1 MFSIRRLIAAATV
14 SGVTLIAAATVSGVT
29 LIAAGAAQASSF
41 YIRTGQG
48 AEGVGLQFAGGASGG
63 IGLASIG
70 WNPATMTMFPGRQS
84 NWNAALI
91 YPQASYSIDAPSRLY
106 PAGAPAGF
114 TLPNPQQT
122 PVGEIG
128 GEGVVVPSSYSVY
141 QVTDQ
146 LWVGLATGAPWGLRS
161 KAENLNSAGQVYGR
175 SSKVRSYNASP
186 SVAYQV
192 TPWLSLGAA
201 AQIQYFKV
209 ELKQASPFLGQTG
222 PLAALTAVSPNAP
235 SSILEGF
242 DVSYGYR
249 LGATITPWTGGTF
262 GIGYRSMVRHE
273 LSGDLTQPTT
283 LGTGVDIPIRAN
295 LTLPESVLLGFSQQ
309 ITPDLQ
315 VHLGYEWT
323 NWSRFSRIPVRSTA
337 NDQVLTSLN
346 FEYSD
351 AHYFSAGLE
360 YAFNPFLTLRGGVSY
375 EQSAVTDRVRTTRIS
390 DNDRWGVSAGVGYK
404 LSNRFAV
411 DVSYAHYFIKDAPVN
426 IVPGHP
432 SFSGVSYQGVA
443 KPSVDVLAVGLT
455 YRWDEPAVVA
465 VEERPLI
472 RKF

>member
-1 MFSIRRLIAAATV
+1 MFSIRR
-14 SGVTLIAAATVSGVT
+14 LIAAATVSGVT

-48 AEGVGLQFAGGASGG
+48 AEGVGLQFAGGAAGG

-70 WNPATMTMFPGRQS
+70 WNPATLTMFPGRHS
-84 NWNAALI
+84 NFNAALI
-91 YPQASYSIDAPSRLY
+91 YPQAEYSIDQQSRVFPSAAF
-106 PAGAPAGF
+106 P
-114 TLPNPQQT
+114 TLSGPNPQQG

-128 GEGVVVPSSYSVY
+128 QDGAFVPSSYSAY
-141 QVTDQ
+141 QLSDR

-161 KAENLNSAGQVYGR
+161 KAENFNSAGQVYGR

-186 SVAYQV
+186 SIAYQV

-209 ELKQASPFLGQTG
+209 ELKQATSPAF
-222 PLAALTAVSPNAP
+222 NAP

-242 DVSYGYR
+242 DVAAGYR
-249 LGATITPWTGGTF
+249 LGATITPWTGGSF
-262 GIGYRSMVRHE
+262 GIGYRSAMRHE
-273 LSGDLTQPTT
+273 LAGDLTQPTA
-283 LGTGVDIPIRAN
+283 LGTVDIPIRAN

-309 ITPDLQ
+309 ITPALQ

-323 NWSRFSRIPVRSTA
+323 NWSRFSRIPVRNVGTGQA
-337 NDQVLTSLN
+337 ITSLN

-351 AHYFSAGLE
+351 AHYFSAGVE
-360 YAFNPFLTLRGGVSY
+360 YAFSPFLTVRGGLSY

-390 DNDRWGVSAGVGYK
+390 DNDRWGVSAGVGYRYSDR
-404 LSNRFAV
+404 LTV

-432 SFSGVSYQGVA
+432 SFGVNGQPPGVTYTGVA

-455 YRWDEPAVVA
+455 YRWDTPAVVA
-465 VEERPLI
+465 IEDRPLI

>member
-1 MFSIRRLIAAATV
+1 MFSIRR
-14 SGVTLIAAATVSGVT
+14 LIAAATVSGVT

-70 WNPATMTMFPGRQS
+70 WNPATLTMFPGRHS
-84 NWNAALI
+84 NFNAALI
-91 YPQASYSIDAPSRLY
+91 YPQAEYSIDAPSQLYSGTTPFRL
-106 PAGAPAGF
+106 
-114 TLPNPQQT
+114 NPQQG

-128 GEGVVVPSSYSVY
+128 QDGAFVPSSYSAY
-141 QVTDQ
+141 QLSDR

-161 KAENLNSAGQVYGR
+161 KAENFNSAGQIYGR

-186 SVAYQV
+186 SIAYQV

-209 ELKQASPFLGQTG
+209 ELKQASPFAGQQG
-222 PLAALTAVSPNAP
+222 LPALLAVTAPNAP

-249 LGATITPWTGGTF
+249 LGATITPWAGGSF
-262 GIGYRSMVRHE
+262 GIGYRSMIRHE
-273 LSGDLTQPTT
+273 LSGDLTLPTPI
-283 LGTGVDIPIRAN
+283 GTGVDLPIRAN
-295 LTLPESVLLGFSQQ
+295 LTLPESVLIGFSQQ
-309 ITPDLQ
+309 IVPGLQ

-323 NWSRFSRIPVRSTA
+323 NWSRFNRIPVRSTTTG
-337 NDQVLTSLN
+337 QTLTSLN

-360 YAFNPFLTLRGGVSY
+360 YAFSPSLTVRGGVSY

-390 DNDRWGVSAGVGYK
+390 DNDRLGVSAGVGYRYSDR
-404 LSNRFAV
+404 LTL

-432 SFSGVSYQGVA
+432 SFAGVSYQGEA

-455 YRWDEPAVVA
+455 YRWDSPAVVA
-465 VEERPLI
+465 VEDRPLI